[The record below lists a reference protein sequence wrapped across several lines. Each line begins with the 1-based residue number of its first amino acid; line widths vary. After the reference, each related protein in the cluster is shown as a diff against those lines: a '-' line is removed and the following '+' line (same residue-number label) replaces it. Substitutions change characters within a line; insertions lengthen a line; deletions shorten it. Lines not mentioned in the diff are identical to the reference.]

1 MIGYKE
7 LLRRALI
14 NTGIALVAPVLMFA
28 VYRQITLHR
37 LWVNFLY
44 SLVYAHSIGWMAF
57 AAIPKIWR
65 AAPKLPNWVQW
76 LLRIGTV
83 FAVAIAG
90 SMLAALIMVG
100 LGRVPLAD
108 YWPELTSSL
117 KIALVITAIAS
128 ATISMYESMRS
139 RINRGEIERERALK
153 LATEA
158 QLASLESRIHP
169 HFLFNAL
176 NTISS
181 LIPEDPQRAERLV
194 EQMAALLRFSLDANQ
209 AGLIPLASEL
219 KIVADYLEIEKA
231 RFGERLR
238 YQIEV
243 AGGLNGAVVPPWS
256 VQTLVENSVK
266 HAIAPNRAG
275 GEIRV
280 TGARENGFLRMV
292 ISDSGPAFR
301 LDSAAAGHGLDNLKR
316 RLEALF
322 GGRAELTL
330 DRQSGGNS
338 IKLSIPQSEGHA
350 SISG

>member
-7 LLRRALI
+7 LVRRALI
-14 NTGIALVAPVLMFA
+14 NTGIAFVAPVLMFA
-28 VYRQITLHR
+28 FNRQVTVHR
-37 LWVNFLY
+37 LWVNFQY
-44 SLVYAHSIGWMAF
+44 SLVYAHSIGWLALW
-57 AAIPKIWR
+57 AIPKVWG
-65 AAPKLPNWVQW
+65 AARKLPTWLQW
-76 LLRIGTV
+76 LLRFVTV
-83 FAVAIAG
+83 FAVAVAG
-90 SMLAALIMVG
+90 SMLAVLILVG
-100 LGRVPLAD
+100 LGRVPLPY
-108 YWPELTSSL
+108 YWTELTASL
-117 KIALVITAIAS
+117 KIALVITALAS

-169 HFLFNAL
+169 HFLFNVL

-194 EQMAALLRFSLDANQ
+194 EQIAALLRFSLDANQ
-209 AGLIPLASEL
+209 SGLVPLSSEL

-243 AGGLNGAVVPPWS
+243 AGELNGAAVPPWS

-266 HAIAPNRAG
+266 HAVAPNRSG

-280 TGARENGFLRMV
+280 SGIRENGFLRMEV
-292 ISDSGPAFR
+292 RDSGPAFR
-301 LDSAAAGHGLDNLKR
+301 LESAAAGHGLDNLKG
-316 RLEALF
+316 RLAALF
-322 GGRAELTL
+322 GGKAALTL
-330 DRQSGGNS
+330 ERHEDCNS
-338 IKLSIPQSEGHA
+338 VKLSIPQSEGHA